1 MSDAVTLVVLKA
13 KELERMVRG
22 EVTTVRSTG
31 RYFVLP
37 GASEHETVAAL
48 KKAGF
53 KERKAPRA
61 TRVS

>member
-1 MSDAVTLVVLKA
+1 MADVVTLVVV
-13 KELERMVRG
+13 KEIERMQAG
-22 EVTTVRSTG
+22 GDVTTVAGTG

-37 GASEHETVAAL
+37 DASEHETVAAL
-48 KKAGF
+48 EKAGF